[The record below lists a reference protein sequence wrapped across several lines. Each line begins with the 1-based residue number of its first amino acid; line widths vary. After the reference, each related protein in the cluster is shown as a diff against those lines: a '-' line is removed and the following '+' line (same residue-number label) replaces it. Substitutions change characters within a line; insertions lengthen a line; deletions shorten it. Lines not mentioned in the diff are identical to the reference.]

1 MLSTD
6 VGHLRMDYAA
16 ASILSLFGVI
26 KKNAV
31 FFTMLKIKGILISPA
46 VEIMRNGR
54 LGVRLGGEIIGP

>member
-1 MLSTD
+1 MRLLQFS
-6 VGHLRMDYAA
+6 
-16 ASILSLFGVI
+16 LSLFGVI

>member
-1 MLSTD
+1 
-6 VGHLRMDYAA
+6 MDYAA

-31 FFTMLKIKGILISPA
+31 SFTMLKIKGILISPA